1 MIVLSTNG
9 ADRIGFFRQVF
20 PVQWMIAVDL
30 CSLFRGHGG
39 LVFGCSR
46 NRSHTR
52 VSRTH
57 LFFKKSNLILQDICS
72 SQNPTYKWT
81 TSSSVH
87 GSLGFLRQELSLT
100 GPLTS
105 VNRSKSIFIL
115 ICAIANCGELLKLM
129 NPYLVIGSNFTVAI
143 QTVE

>member
-9 ADRIGFFRQVF
+9 ADRMGFFHQVF

-30 CSLFRGHGG
+30 YSLFRGHGG

-52 VSRTH
+52 VSRTY

-72 SQNPTYKWT
+72 SLNPTSKWT

-87 GSLGFLRQELSLT
+87 GSLGFLTQELSLT

-105 VNRSKSIFIL
+105 VNRSKSI
-115 ICAIANCGELLKLM
+115 CAIANCGELLKLM
-129 NPYLVIGSNFTVAI
+129 NHYLVIGSNFTVAI
-143 QTVE
+143 QTVEWK